1 MSRFSFERDCVVF
14 VSDRFPPNCSAGMTE
29 EEESA
34 GRRQERETELLT
46 TELLT
51 GNKTEFGCTEIENT
65 CVWKK
70 IIDSSVDTSF
80 FIGCF
85 GVDGY
90 YHKKVINNILTSFI
104 NLKN

>member
-1 MSRFSFERDCVVF
+1 
-14 VSDRFPPNCSAGMTE
+14 MTE
-29 EEESA
+29 EEEAA
-34 GRRQERETELLT
+34 GRRQERETELLI

-51 GNKTEFGCTEIENT
+51 DTKTEVGCVGNENT
-65 CVWKK
+65 WVCKK
-70 IIDSSVDTSF
+70 IIVISVDMSF

-85 GVDGY
+85 GVDGH